1 MAARTECRLVLYG
14 GRSGGAPAKL
24 VTSPAWT
31 DERFLSQVGTPAACR
46 NGIGAKGV
54 GNKGSVTDS
63 ERLGDQLA
71 FGPFRL
77 WPDERLLT
85 RNGEPVPIGGR
96 SFDLL
101 VALIEKPGAVLSKR
115 DLLKRV
121 WSDVVVED
129 GSLRFHMAGL
139 RKLLGDGQGGARYIA
154 TQVGVGYAFVAPVER
169 RAAAGSAGTVAPSA
183 DGITGGAGGRTPAL
197 PPQPQLVGRER
208 DVERLGERIAGTP
221 LFTIVGP
228 AGVGKTSLAVE
239 IAHRRA
245 SDFDGHAAFVDFAM
259 LEDSAV
265 VPSMIAGAMGI
276 AVDGDDPLAVILGHI
291 REHRFLLVLDNC
303 EHLIEPIATIV
314 ERFIDDAPLMRIIAT
329 SREPLRVRG
338 EHIHR
343 LGALPYPEDTGG
355 LTVEQILAYPAVELF
370 CSRVAAADSDFVAD
384 EETMHL
390 AAGICRRLDGM
401 ALPIELVA
409 VRAATHGI
417 PATARQLGERF
428 SLGWSG
434 RRTAQRRQQT
444 LHATLDWSYDL
455 LPLAE
460 KILFERLSI
469 FVGPFSIDAALH
481 VAADGSLGSD
491 EVALALDELAAKSL
505 VAVNRTGGAGIY
517 RLLEMTRAYAREK
530 LRARGIGEFAAAARR
545 HAGFYLDELEAITGH
560 DEENALEDT
569 TPLRQQLGNIRSA
582 LDFSFG
588 DDGDLKTGVRLA
600 AASAPVFLNLSHLI
614 ECQSWC
620 ARALAEAGHAG
631 GEIAPEV
638 ELELQGALGTAL
650 MFTQGNGT
658 AAGDALG
665 HALDLATRLEDRWN
679 QLRMLARLH
688 IFSKR
693 LGAYA
698 AARSH
703 AGRAVEVAAHIGGD
717 EASGIARSL
726 SGISHYLAGDLE
738 LARTE
743 LEEAMEKSGPAL
755 RSRTIRY
762 GFDNRSR
769 TGIALAYTLWLAGEV
784 EQANR
789 LARQTVHETGQLE
802 HGITQCIALV
812 WAAIIHLWSDDL
824 EAAEEAVD
832 ALSAR
837 AQASALG
844 PYIVA
849 AQGFRGALD
858 FERGT
863 RVDALATLEKSIA
876 SLRAARYELLVTP
889 FTLMLLWGFLRSD
902 RLREAQDLVEAAISR
917 CEGLGEFFPMPEL
930 LRIKAELVHRLDGD
944 RAMSEKLLRDAMS
957 LARGQGAR
965 AWQDRVEKMLS
976 A

>member
-1 MAARTECRLVLYG
+1 M
-14 GRSGGAPAKL
+14 
-24 VTSPAWT
+24 
-31 DERFLSQVGTPAACR
+31 
-46 NGIGAKGV
+46 
-54 GNKGSVTDS
+54 TDS

-85 RNGEPVPIGGR
+85 RDGKPVPIGGR

-101 VALIEKPGAVLSKR
+101 VALIERPGAVLSKR

-139 RKLLGDGQGGARYIA
+139 RKLLADGRDGARYIA

-169 RAAAGSAGTVAPSA
+169 RVAPDSSFLAAETTVEARAGSR
-183 DGITGGAGGRTPAL
+183 GARSPNL
-197 PPQPQLVGRER
+197 PPQPHLVGRER
-208 DVERLGERIAGTP
+208 DVELLGERIAGTP

-239 IAHRRA
+239 IAHRNV
-245 SDFDGHAAFVDFAM
+245 SDFGGDIAFVDFAM
-259 LEDSAV
+259 LENPAI

-276 AVDGDDPLAVILGHI
+276 AVDGDDPLAVILGHV
-291 REHRFLLVLDNC
+291 RDRRFLLVLDNC
-303 EHLIEPIATIV
+303 EHLIEPTATIV
-314 ERFIDDAPLMRIIAT
+314 ERFIDEAPLMRVIAT

-338 EHIHR
+338 EHVHR
-343 LGALPYPEDTGG
+343 LGALSYPEDTVD
-355 LTVEQILAYPAVELF
+355 LTFEQILAYPAVELF
-370 CSRVAAADSDFVAD
+370 CSRVAAADSDFAREEEAVRLVAD
-384 EETMHL
+384 
-390 AAGICRRLDGM
+390 ICRRLDGM

-409 VRAATHGI
+409 MRAATHGI

-444 LHATLDWSYDL
+444 LQATLDWSYDL
-455 LPLAE
+455 LSAAE
-460 KILFERLSI
+460 RTVFERLSV
-469 FVGPFSIDAALH
+469 FVGPFSIDAALD
-481 VAADGSLGSD
+481 VAADKSLGTD
-491 EVALALDELAAKSL
+491 EAALALDELASKSL
-505 VAVNRTGGAGIY
+505 VSVNRTGGACIY

-530 LRARGIGEFAAAARR
+530 LRVRGGVEYAAAARR
-545 HAGFYLDELEAITGH
+545 HASYYLAELEGIANH
-560 DEENALEDT
+560 DESSLEDT
-569 TPLRQQLGNIRSA
+569 GPLRQQLGNIRSA

-600 AASAPVFLNLSHLI
+600 AASAPVFLNLSHLL
-614 ECQSWC
+614 ECRNWC
-620 ARALAEAGHAG
+620 GRALADAKAASGNG
-631 GEIAPEV
+631 DSGIAPEV

-650 MFTQGNGT
+650 MFTEGNRAG
-658 AAGDALG
+658 AGDALG
-665 HALDLATRLEDRWN
+665 RALDLATRLADSWN

-688 IFSKR
+688 IFNKR
-693 LGAYA
+693 LGDYA

-703 AGRAVEVAAHIGGD
+703 AELAVEVAAQIDDD
-717 EASGIARSL
+717 EAFGIAYSL
-726 SGISHYLAGDLE
+726 SGISHYLAGNLPR
-738 LARTE
+738 AREE
-743 LEEAMEKSGPAL
+743 LEQAMTRSGPTL

-769 TGIALAYTLWLAGEV
+769 TGIALAYTLWLAGEA

-789 LARQTVHETGQLE
+789 LARQTVRETGQLE

-812 WAAIIHLWSDDL
+812 WAAIIHLWSDDP

-837 AQASALG
+837 AEASALA

-849 AQGFRGALD
+849 AEGFRGALD
-858 FERGT
+858 FERSH
-863 RVDALATLEKSIA
+863 RAEALFALEKSIA

-889 FTLMLLWGFLRSD
+889 FTVMLLWGLLRAA
-902 RLREAQDLVEAAISR
+902 RLREAQDLVEGAISR
-917 CEGLGEFFPMPEL
+917 CEELGELFAMPEL
-930 LRIKAELVHRLDGD
+930 LRIKADLVERLDDD
-944 RAMSEKLLRDAMS
+944 RTTSATLIRDAVS
-957 LARGQGAR
+957 LARRQGAR
-965 AWQDRVEKMLS
+965 VWQDRIGKMPS
-976 A
+976 AQDGRHRK

>member
-1 MAARTECRLVLYG
+1 M
-14 GRSGGAPAKL
+14 
-24 VTSPAWT
+24 
-31 DERFLSQVGTPAACR
+31 
-46 NGIGAKGV
+46 
-54 GNKGSVTDS
+54 TDS

-115 DLLKRV
+115 DLLKQV

-139 RKLLGDGQGGARYIA
+139 RKLLGDGQDGARYIA
-154 TQVGVGYAFVAPVER
+154 TQVGVGYAFVASVER
-169 RAAAGSAGTVAPSA
+169 RA
-183 DGITGGAGGRTPAL
+183 GAGGSSGVAAPGCDGIVHGAGARSSTL
-197 PPQPQLVGRER
+197 PPKPHLIGRER
-208 DVERLGERIAGTP
+208 DVEMLGERIAGTP
-221 LFTIVGP
+221 LFTVVGP

-239 IAHRRA
+239 IAHWRA
-245 SDFDGHAAFVDFAM
+245 PDFDDHVAFVDFAM
-259 LEDSAV
+259 LENPAV

-276 AVDGDDPLAVILGHI
+276 AVDGDDPLAVILGHV
-291 REHRFLLVLDNC
+291 RDRRFLLVLDNC
-303 EHLIEPIATIV
+303 EHLIEPTATIV
-314 ERFIDDAPLMRIIAT
+314 ERFIDEAPLMRVIAT

-338 EHIHR
+338 EHVHR
-343 LGALPYPEDTGG
+343 LGALPYPEESGG
-355 LTVEQILAYPAVELF
+355 LTTEQILAYPAVDLF

-384 EETMHL
+384 EETARL
-390 AAGICRRLDGM
+390 AAEVCRRLDGM

-434 RRTAQRRQQT
+434 LRTAQRRQQT
-444 LHATLDWSYDL
+444 LQATLDWSYDL
-455 LPLAE
+455 LSLAE
-460 KILFERLSI
+460 KIVFERLAI
-469 FVGPFSIDAALH
+469 FVGPFSIDAALD
-481 VAADGSLGSD
+481 VASDECLGSD
-491 EVALALDELAAKSL
+491 EAALALDQLASKSL
-505 VAVNRTGGAGIY
+505 VAVNRAGGAGLY

-530 LRARGIGEFAAAARR
+530 LRARGGDEYAAAARR
-545 HAGFYLDELEAITGH
+545 HARYYLGELEAITGN
-560 DEENALEDT
+560 DESSLEDT
-569 TPLRQQLGNIRSA
+569 GPLRQQLGNIRSA

-588 DDGDLKTGVRLA
+588 DDGDLKIGVRLA
-600 AASAPVFLNLSHLI
+600 AASAPVFLNLSHLL
-614 ECQSWC
+614 ECQIWC
-620 ARALAEAGHAG
+620 GRALADAKAATGNTSSG
-631 GEIAPEV
+631 IAPEV

-665 HALDLATRLEDRWN
+665 RALDLATRLEDSWN

-688 IFSKR
+688 IFNKR
-693 LGAYA
+693 LGDYA
-698 AARSH
+698 GARAH
-703 AGRAVEVAAHIGGD
+703 AERAIEVAVQIGDD
-717 EASGIARSL
+717 EAFGIAYSL
-726 SGISHYLAGDLE
+726 SGISHYLAGDLVR
-738 LARTE
+738 AREE
-743 LEEAMEKSGPAL
+743 LEQAMTRSGPTL

-769 TGIALAYTLWLAGEV
+769 TGIALAYTLWLAGET
-784 EQANR
+784 EQANL
-789 LARQTVHETGQLE
+789 LARQTVRETEQLE

-812 WAAIIHLWSDDL
+812 WAAIIHLWSGDL
-824 EAAEEAVD
+824 EAAQEAVD

-837 AQASALG
+837 AEASALA

-849 AQGFRGALD
+849 ASGFCAALD

-863 RVDALATLEKSIA
+863 RADALATLEKSIA

-889 FTLMLLWGFLRSD
+889 FTLMLLWGLLRSE
-902 RLREAQDLVEAAISR
+902 RLREAHDLVEPTISR
-917 CEGLGEFFPMPEL
+917 CEGLHEHFAMPEL
-930 LRIKAELVHRLDGD
+930 LRIKAELAHRLDCD
-944 RAMSEKLLRDAMS
+944 RTMSEKLMRDAIS
-957 LARGQGAR
+957 LARGQKAR
-965 AWQDRVEKMLS
+965 AWQDRIEKMLS